1 MKRGIAWLTALV
13 MALALTACTQ
23 MAQPG
28 DTAQSDNGG
37 GTQPAPAEPDA
48 GYSTGGGEIV
58 QLNGFRS
65 IDIEWVNGAVS
76 VELYDGEGIELTET
90 AMDGGPASQ
99 KMEWRVDE
107 DDSTL
112 DIRSQ
117 PQLVSLSEEKRLTVR
132 LPRSMVLY
140 ELDIDTVS
148 ADVSVDLTEED
159 TLMLT
164 ELDVTSVSGA
174 VSVNAAN
181 AGEISLS
188 TTSGDISG
196 SVRTQKLE
204 ADSVS
209 GAVELTLDTLPVEL
223 EMETTS
229 GGILLKVA
237 EGILP
242 ASGLRIDFRTTS
254 GAFVCTA
261 PYTEVRDGG
270 WEFDTVSG
278 SLDIRTVQ

>member
-1 MKRGIAWLTALV
+1 MKKGLARLLALV
-13 MALALTACTQ
+13 MALALTAC
-23 MAQPG
+23 G
-28 DTAQSDNGG
+28 RTAQSGHTAQPDSGG
-37 GTQPAPAEPDA
+37 AAQPAPAEPDVGYNA
-48 GYSTGGGEIV
+48 GNGEIV

-65 IDIEWVNGAVS
+65 ISIEWVSGAVS

-117 PQLVSLSEEKRLTVR
+117 PQLVSLSEKKRLTVR
-132 LPRSMVLY
+132 LPRSMVLH
-140 ELDIDTVS
+140 ELDIDAVS
-148 ADVSVDLTEED
+148 AAVSVDLTEDD
-159 TLMLT
+159 TLTLT

-209 GAVELTLDTLPVEL
+209 GAVELTLDTLPEEL
-223 EMETTS
+223 EMDTTS

-237 EGILP
+237 ESIVP

-254 GAFVCTA
+254 GSFVCTA